1 MTIAEIVVVWD
12 SIQPSAEVSKTLIPK
27 ILRAVSIYPNANVS
41 AFDIDMSIRSAYRL
55 PEVGKISWTVEFF
68 AGNSVKLIL
77 KVRISEAG
85 KEEFVT
91 KGMLK
96 TGKTTEFPIL
106 YQNDKSM
113 FKINLA
119 GNLGTNPDH
128 QYLVG

>member
-1 MTIAEIVVVWD
+1 
-12 SIQPSAEVSKTLIPK
+12 
-27 ILRAVSIYPNANVS
+27 
-41 AFDIDMSIRSAYRL
+41 MSIRSAYRL

-119 GNLGTNPDH
+119 RTWDQP
-128 QYLVG
+128 